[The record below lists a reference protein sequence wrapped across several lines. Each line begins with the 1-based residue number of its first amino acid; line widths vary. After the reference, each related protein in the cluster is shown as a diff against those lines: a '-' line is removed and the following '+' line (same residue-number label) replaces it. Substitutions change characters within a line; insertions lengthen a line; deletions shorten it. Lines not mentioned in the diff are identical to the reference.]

1 MHGSV
6 NILQNGMEHCNSERK
21 SNLRRD
27 LKNLL
32 TSNIQLQSAQRAMS
46 VEINE
51 GTIDGELKS
60 RVRLGQCIWVE
71 IKWSGQMKY
80 GEKEI
85 DIMIRALLGP
95 QMKWKRERKS
105 RERKKTN
112 VWARY
117 MEFQPRF
124 LWFCFFIIS

>member
-27 LKNLL
+27 LKNILI
-32 TSNIQLQSAQRAMS
+32 SNIQLQSAQRAMS

-60 RVRLGQCIWVE
+60 RVRLGQCI
-71 IKWSGQMKY
+71 
-80 GEKEI
+80 
-85 DIMIRALLGP
+85 
-95 QMKWKRERKS
+95 
-105 RERKKTN
+105 
-112 VWARY
+112 
-117 MEFQPRF
+117 
-124 LWFCFFIIS
+124 

>member
-1 MHGSV
+1 
-6 NILQNGMEHCNSERK
+6 
-21 SNLRRD
+21 
-27 LKNLL
+27 
-32 TSNIQLQSAQRAMS
+32 
-46 VEINE
+46 
-51 GTIDGELKS
+51 
-60 RVRLGQCIWVE
+60 
-71 IKWSGQMKY
+71 MKY

-124 LWFCFFIIS
+124 L